1 MRFDVLTTRLT
12 ALAAFAIGL
21 TACGERIDEAA
32 AARGKVAAESCLT
45 CHTFDTQHKIGPHL
59 RKVMGRTAGTAPG
72 YEYSE
77 AMRNSKIVWTEE
89 KLEQYLRSPMGMVPG
104 TKMALAPLT
113 DQQTND
119 IVEFIKSQD

>member
-1 MRFDVLTTRLT
+1 MRLAVLSIRLTT
-12 ALAAFAIGL
+12 LAAFATGL
-21 TACGERIDEAA
+21 TACGESIDEAA
-32 AARGKVAAESCLT
+32 AARGKVAAETCLT
-45 CHTFDTQHKIGPHL
+45 CHSFDTQHKIGPHL
-59 RKVMGRTAGTAPG
+59 RKVIGRTAGTAPG

-77 AMRNSKIVWTEE
+77 AIRSSKIVWTEE
-89 KLEQYLRSPMGMVPG
+89 TLEQYLKSPVDMVPG

>member
-1 MRFDVLTTRLT
+1 MRFAVFSIRITT
-12 ALAAFAIGL
+12 LAAFAIGL
-21 TACGERIDEAA
+21 TACGEPIDDAA
-32 AARGKVAAESCLT
+32 AARGKVAAETCLT
-45 CHTFDTQHKIGPHL
+45 CHSFDTQHKVGPHL
-59 RKVMGRTAGTAPG
+59 RNVMGRTAGTTPG

-89 KLEQYLRSPMGMVPG
+89 TLEQYLKSPLQMVPG

-119 IVEFIKSQD
+119 IVEFIKTQD

>member
-1 MRFDVLTTRLT
+1 MRFALLTTRLT
-12 ALAAFAIGL
+12 TLAAFAIGL
-21 TACGERIDEAA
+21 SACGEPIDEAA
-32 AARGKVAAESCLT
+32 ATRGKAAAEACLT
-45 CHTFDTQHKIGPHL
+45 CHSFDTQHKVGPHL
-59 RKVMGRTAGTAPG
+59 RKVIGRTAGTAPG
-72 YEYSE
+72 YEYSD

-89 KLEQYLRSPMGMVPG
+89 SLERYLKSPMEMIPG